1 MIESSADADGV
12 WHLWVDGTAWPNPGK
27 IGLGVVLRSPLG
39 DTQQLS
45 VPFGR
50 NGCNNEAEL
59 HALCLGLETAKAA
72 GALMLK
78 VASDSDFAVRHS
90 LGQMTSRTAH
100 LQALATQAQRLIA
113 GFAKLEL
120 TWVPRH
126 RNTEADRLARS
137 ALGLVAKPATTPRHR
152 RKK

>member
-1 MIESSADADGV
+1 MAEQSAHTDSV

-39 DTQQLS
+39 ETQHCS
-45 VPFGR
+45 VPLGR

-59 HALCLGLETAKAA
+59 HALCLGLETAKTA
-72 GALMLK
+72 GALMIV
-78 VASDSDFAVRHS
+78 VASDSDFAVRHCR
-90 LGQMTSRTAH
+90 GDMTTQTAH
-100 LQALATQAQRLIA
+100 LQALVNQAQRLLA
-113 GFAKLEL
+113 GFAKVEL

-126 RNTEADRLARS
+126 RNTEADRLARG
-137 ALGLVAKPATTPRHR
+137 ALGLIAKPAVAPGRR